1 MAQSQS
7 MPDLSLSNSTA
18 AAEPVAVPTSSAA
31 TTGSSSSSSSSATKK
46 LTSSMRYVDV
56 EFIGRVTKYSS
67 LSLSLSLSIGSI
79 RLSSLF
85 ATPPATLSSFVQ

>member
-67 LSLSLSLSIGSI
+67 LSLSLSIGSI